1 MRLETQFTGKEQSDI
16 IHCLT
21 QLEAILSNRLDE
33 ENKKKSEMGGWF
45 PLSFTA
51 EDLAKVKTTKEMFFN
66 RAFLGK

>member
-1 MRLETQFTGKEQSDI
+1 MKLETQFTAKEQSDI

-51 EDLAKVKTTKEMFFN
+51 EDLEKAKMVKDMFFN